1 MCEQRFL
8 RLHSLSPAVGGGLLL
23 PVCVPSVWCE
33 TCGDPGLLLSSA
45 CPLPI
50 RPCTQPL
57 EMGGLL
63 LLCVQMHTMGLR
75 SCGRLPGDTQ
85 LVVLRSGFQPSCSGA
100 RTQLL
105 LVVVVLFSCSS
116 CPLFVTPWS
125 AAPLVPPSF
134 TVSRSFLSHVH

>member
-8 RLHSLSPAVGGGLLL
+8 CPLRSPSPAVGGGLLL
-23 PVCVPSVWCE
+23 PVCVPSAWCE

-50 RPCTQPL
+50 RPCTRPL
-57 EMGGLL
+57 EMRGLL
-63 LLCVQMHTMGLR
+63 LLCVQMHTVDLR
-75 SCGRLPGDTQ
+75 SCGRLPGDAQ

-105 LVVVVLFSCSS
+105 LVLLFSRSS
-116 CPLFVTPWS
+116 CPLFVTPRS
-125 AAPLVPPSF
+125 AAHQAPPSF
-134 TVSRSFLSHVH
+134 TVSRSLLSRVC